1 MIKKD
6 AIQEVIK
13 FNKQRIKKDKS
24 INKVIGIDEL
34 TKYLNNQIKLK
45 QVKELITIK
54 TRQYAKRQTTWARSR
69 MIKWTK
75 IEPHQLSS
83 AIKKITK
90 SSLKLDQLI

>member
-1 MIKKD
+1 
-6 AIQEVIK
+6 
-13 FNKQRIKKDKS
+13 
-24 INKVIGIDEL
+24 
-34 TKYLNNQIKLK
+34 
-45 QVKELITIK
+45 
-54 TRQYAKRQTTWARSR
+54 